1 MPALGDKTRRAGAE
15 LEGTLAMM
23 LKIEKEGLNFAQS
36 EAERRHQ
43 LFMRTLRGR
52 TSQEVFR

>member
-15 LEGTLAMM
+15 LEGTLAM
-23 LKIEKEGLNFAQS
+23 
-36 EAERRHQ
+36 RRHQ
-43 LFMRTLRGR
+43 LFVRTLRGR